1 MSVATQSMP
10 PPPTPGLNSNG
21 TAGAPADG
29 ANGVHKEPKF
39 ASGLILPPPDLKSV
53 IDRTATFV
61 ARSANPPQ
69 FEEKIRENQ
78 RGDPKFAFLNPVD
91 PYHAYY
97 RHRMDKVVRG
107 ELEEEAT
114 PSKEEKEPEQ
124 APEPAAPVDLGEE
137 PPTPEFVLEIPNIS
151 AIDMDIMKLTALF
164 TARRGRPFLASLSQ
178 REGRNYQFDFLRP
191 THSLFGYFNRLVDQY
206 SKVLLPSKGTLA
218 QLKERTQEGARWK
231 DLEAARKRARW
242 QQLKAEQDKKRE
254 DDKEAERLAFAEI
267 DWHDYAIVQTIEFTA
282 ADATA
287 ELPPPMSVQEV
298 ESMTLAQKRMAA
310 MIMETTAEDVEAHRA
325 RQAAAEAEA
334 AAAVG
339 GAGAGQDDD
348 DTAME
353 QSDDEDDEVKERKRR
368 DEEERQREIE
378 RAKAIQASSLE
389 AGGPMKIRTD
399 YVPKLHKKGV
409 EKLTTCTICGQQIP
423 VDELQEHMRIE
434 LLDPKWKS
442 QRDAL
447 EARKAQASELQRG
460 ANVVSSLKNLA
471 RTRVD
476 IFGAEADEE
485 KRKKEEEEER
495 LRRRER
501 EKVVWDGH
509 TASKANTLDKFST
522 NVNFDEQIAAIHRA
536 KGLGPQEVNAIGPG
550 IGPSAAPAPFNSL
563 PPAPASLPQPPTGPG
578 APALNP
584 AYSAATVSSGP
595 QPASIFPP
603 QPAPVMLPPL
613 HYQGMDAAQP
623 FGYQPPPPG
632 APMMHPARAAAMA
645 APMPGGPQVG
655 MVRSADEMDGGAQED
670 IPPAKR
676 QKVAKLPG
684 GALYPEQDWIS
695 MHPHPIS
702 LRVQLPNEPSKPE
715 WKFDGT
721 AVTVPELPLNLLIS
735 TLRDRILQHTGSTV
749 GASKIRLSYAGKML
763 PNTHTIAVYNLEDE
777 DEIVVTVRDEKKKK

>member
-10 PPPTPGLNSNG
+10 PPPTLGING
-21 TAGAPADG
+21 NGPAGKPADG
-29 ANGVHKEPKF
+29 ANGAYKEPKF
-39 ASGLILPPPDLKSV
+39 ASGLILPPPELKSV
-53 IDRTATFV
+53 IDRTAQFV

-69 FEEKIRENQ
+69 FEDKIRENQ
-78 RGDPKFAFLNPVD
+78 RGDPKFAFLNPAD

-97 RHRMDKVVRG
+97 RHRMDKIARG
-107 ELEEEAT
+107 ELEEEAA
-114 PSKEEKEPEQ
+114 PKESDK
-124 APEPAAPVDLGEE
+124 APEEVVEAVPVDMGEE
-137 PPTPEFVLEIPNIS
+137 PPAPEFVLNIPNIT
-151 AIDMDIMKLTALF
+151 AIDLDIMKLTALF
-164 TARRGRPFLASLSQ
+164 TARRGRPFLATLSA

-206 SKVLLPSKGTLA
+206 SKVLLPSKEMLV
-218 QLKERTQEGARWK
+218 QLKERTHDGARWK
-231 DLEAARKRARW
+231 DLEVARKRARW
-242 QQLKAEQDKKRE
+242 QQLKAEQDRKRE
-254 DDKEAERLAFAEI
+254 DDKEAERIAFAEI
-267 DWHDYAIVQTIEFTA
+267 DWNDYAIVQTIEFTA
-282 ADATA
+282 ADANA

-339 GAGAGQDDD
+339 AAGGQDDD

-368 DEEERQREIE
+368 EDVERQREIE
-378 RAKAIQASSLE
+378 RARAIQASSLE
-389 AGGPMKIRTD
+389 AGGPMKIKTD
-399 YVPKLHKKGV
+399 YVPKLNKKGA
-409 EKLTTCTICGQQIP
+409 EKVTTCSICGQQIP

-447 EARKAQASELQRG
+447 ESRKAQASELQRG

-495 LRRRER
+495 LRQRER

-509 TASKANTLDKFST
+509 TASKANTVDKFST

-536 KGLGPQEVNAIGPG
+536 KGLGPQETNAIGPG
-550 IGPSAAPAPFNSL
+550 IGPSAIPAPLNTL
-563 PPAPASLPQPPTGPG
+563 PPAPPSLPQPPTGN
-578 APALNP
+578 NP
-584 AYSAATVSSGP
+584 AYSAATISSGP
-595 QPASIFPP
+595 QPASLFP
-603 QPAPVMLPPL
+603 QPSPVMLPPL

-632 APMMHPARAAAMA
+632 APMMHPARAAALA
-645 APMPGGPQVG
+645 TPMPSGPQTG
-655 MVRSADEMDGGAQED
+655 MVRSADEMEGGQDDGV
-670 IPPAKR
+670 PPAKR
-676 QKVAKLPG
+676 QRVAKLPG
-684 GALYPEQDWIS
+684 GAFYPEQDWIS
-695 MHPHPIS
+695 MHPHSIS
-702 LRVQLPNEPSKPE
+702 LRVQLPSEPSRPE

-721 AVTVPELPLNLLIS
+721 EVTIPDLPLNLLVS

-749 GASKIRLSYAGKML
+749 GASKIRLAYEGKML
-763 PNTHTIAVYNLEDE
+763 PNMHTIAAYNLEDE
-777 DEIVVTVRDEKKKK
+777 DLIVVSVRDEKKKK